1 MIANTVLVSNNSKD
15 RLSGG
20 KMKKTFAVALI
31 IVISLTV
38 IGCNSPSAVKT
49 GFLSDY
55 SRLSTAS
62 GGNTS
67 YLNKQALRQYSSF
80 IIDPVQ
86 THLHTNSTAIQL
98 KQKGELSQQ
107 NLRDLQNYMHHATVE
122 AVEKAGYKI
131 AYHAEPG
138 VARIRIAITDVYKT
152 NLVVSALPTARIITA
167 AGTGGAAMEA
177 EIVDS
182 RTGAQLGA
190 IVQAQTGSR
199 IPLTGMS
206 DWGGAEH
213 AMEQWAKRLTRT
225 LQQARQ

>member
-1 MIANTVLVSNNSKD
+1 
-15 RLSGG
+15 
-20 KMKKTFAVALI
+20 MKKTSTVALT
-31 IVISLTV
+31 IVISL
-38 IGCNSPSAVKT
+38 IFLGCNSPNAVKT

-62 GGNTS
+62 GGNAA
-67 YLNKQALRQYSSF
+67 YLNKQALKQYSSF

-86 THLHTNSTAIQL
+86 THLHTNSTAKEL

-131 AYHAEPG
+131 AYHADPG
-138 VARIRIAITDVYKT
+138 VARIKIALTDVYKT
-152 NLVVSALPTARIITA
+152 NLVVSALPTARLATA
-167 AGTGGAAMEA
+167 AGSGGAAMEA

-182 RTGAQLGA
+182 KTGAQLA
-190 IVQAQTGSR
+190 AVVQAQTGSR

-213 AMEQWAKRLTRT
+213 AIEQWAKSLTRR
-225 LQQARQ
+225 LQEAKQ